1 MGNPPSP
8 TLLKLGAAIRRY
20 RQADGLT
27 QAQLAQR
34 VNYSEGWLSN
44 LETGQLRP
52 KGQAVGSVEKALG
65 LPAGV
70 LMDLYDLLTEE
81 TPPGWFRPWLEEERA
96 ATILRSF
103 EPMVVSGF
111 LQNEEYA
118 RALLNSDEAAVAA
131 RMERQEILS
140 RDSPP
145 TLRCVID
152 EMVLYRQVG
161 DATVMRAQLEYLV
174 SRVSPLITIQ
184 VVPAAANPH
193 RGGGFTLA
201 TVDGGE
207 VAYVETAVRGMVT
220 SNRDDISVL
229 SNTWESI
236 RTFTLSQQESVDLI
250 TKVVSERWT

>member
-1 MGNPPSP
+1 MGTPPSP

-20 RQADGLT
+20 RQAAGFT

-34 VNYSEGWLSN
+34 INYSEGWLSN

-52 KGQAVGSVEKALG
+52 RRKAVDAVETALG
-65 LPAGV
+65 LPKGA

-96 ATILRSF
+96 ATGFRSF
-103 EPMVVSGF
+103 EPTVVTGF
-111 LQNEEYA
+111 LQREEYA
-118 RALLNSDEAAVAA
+118 RALLNGDEAAVAA
-131 RMERQEILS
+131 RLERQEILVRS
-140 RDSPP
+140 NPP

-152 EMVLYRQVG
+152 EMALYRQVG
-161 DATVMRAQLEYLV
+161 DAAVMRAQLEYLV
-174 SRVSPLITIQ
+174 NRVSPLVTVQ

-220 SNRDDISVL
+220 SNREDISVL
-229 SNTWESI
+229 SHTWESI
-236 RTFTLSQQESVDLI
+236 RTFTLPQQESVEFI
-250 TKVVSERWT
+250 TRVVAERWT

>member
-8 TLLKLGAAIRRY
+8 TLIKLGAAIRRY

-52 KGQAVGSVEKALG
+52 KGKAVGSVEKALS
-65 LPAGV
+65 LPAGA

-96 ATILRSF
+96 ATVLRSF
-103 EPMVVSGF
+103 EQSIVPGLV
-111 LQNEEYA
+111 QHEQYA
-118 RALLNSDEAAVAA
+118 RALLNGDEAAVVA
-131 RMERQEILS
+131 RLERQEILA
-140 RDSPP
+140 RDTPP

-161 DATVMRAQLEYLV
+161 DASIMRTQLEHLV
-174 SRVSPLITIQ
+174 ACVSPRVTIQ
-184 VVPAAANPH
+184 VVPATANPH
-193 RGGGFTLA
+193 RSGAFTLA
-201 TVDGGE
+201 TVEGGE
-207 VAYVETAVRGMVT
+207 VAYVETPIRGMVT
-220 SNRDDISVL
+220 SNREDILVL
-229 SNTWESI
+229 SDLWESI
-236 RTFTLSQQESVDLI
+236 RTFTLSQQESIDLI
-250 TKVVSERWT
+250 MKAVAERWT

>member
-52 KGQAVGSVEKALG
+52 KGQAVGSVEKALS

-96 ATILRSF
+96 ATVLRSF
-103 EPMVVSGF
+103 EHTVVPGL
-111 LQNEEYA
+111 LQHEEYA
-118 RALLNSDEAAVAA
+118 RALLNGDDAAVTA
-131 RMERQEILS
+131 RLERQEILS
-140 RDSPP
+140 RDNPP

-152 EMVLYRQVG
+152 EMVFYRQVG
-161 DATVMRAQLEYLV
+161 DAAIMRAQLEHLV
-174 SRVSPLITIQ
+174 ARVSPLITVQ

-193 RGGGFTLA
+193 RMGAFVIA

-207 VAYVETAVRGMVT
+207 VAYVDTAVRGMVT
-220 SNRDDISVL
+220 SSREDILVL
-229 SNTWESI
+229 SNLWESI
-236 RTFTLSQQESVDLI
+236 RTFTMSQQESVEFI
-250 TKVVSERWT
+250 TKVVAERWT